1 MFRKTWNR
9 DLKSPGH
16 YLAIHTSTFSWTVLQ
31 CIQCPWPS
39 ISRVLR
45 YGLTENTVYPAHDL
59 NGTLAWYFFVLVFCT
74 VKKSQ
79 IIRLLSVLDFFLE
92 LADLFKFFNIR
103 WWLSW
108 HRVSFPVNWVN
119 TKLDSMS
126 TESTRSETPPSTE
139 STRNDEIFVNIGAF
153 FGD

>member
-1 MFRKTWNR
+1 MHLLQRKKTTHVMFRKTWNR

-31 CIQCPWPS
+31 CIPCPWPS

-74 VKKSQ
+74 VKKPNNKTFECFGFCSWIGWLIQ
-79 IIRLLSVLDFFLE
+79 IF
-92 LADLFKFFNIR
+92 
-103 WWLSW
+103 
-108 HRVSFPVNWVN
+108 
-119 TKLDSMS
+119 
-126 TESTRSETPPSTE
+126 
-139 STRNDEIFVNIGAF
+139 
-153 FGD
+153 